1 MANANVVELTDA
13 NWEKEVVQ
21 SDKPVLVDFWAV
33 WCGPCRALGPTI
45 DKLAEKYAG
54 KVKVGKLNV
63 DESQDTAATYRVSSI
78 PLVMLF
84 NGGAQPVD
92 QTVGLNRE
100 DAYDKMITP
109 RSEVRG
115 QESGVRNQGP
125 GRPSVTPR
133 SLLVPKLC
141 LGTPSAK
148 LRFASG
154 SGTGRETEFRRR
166 ACPNRVWA
174 RGART
179 RLLTRDS

>member
-1 MANANVVELTDA
+1 MASANVVELTDA

-63 DESQDTAATYRVSSI
+63 DESQETAATYRISSI

-100 DAYDKMITP
+100 DAYDKMIT
-109 RSEVRG
+109 
-115 QESGVRNQGP
+115 
-125 GRPSVTPR
+125 
-133 SLLVPKLC
+133 
-141 LGTPSAK
+141 
-148 LRFASG
+148 
-154 SGTGRETEFRRR
+154 
-166 ACPNRVWA
+166 RV
-174 RGART
+174 
-179 RLLTRDS
+179 LK